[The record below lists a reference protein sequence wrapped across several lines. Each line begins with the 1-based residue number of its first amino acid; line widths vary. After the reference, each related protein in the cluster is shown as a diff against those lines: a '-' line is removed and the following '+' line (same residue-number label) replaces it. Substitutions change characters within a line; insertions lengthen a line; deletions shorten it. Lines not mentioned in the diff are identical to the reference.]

1 MTTRTAKHR
10 NNGAAVLEETLP
22 EERALDVQPEEATGE
37 QNGAGNPADE
47 RVTRSQQSTQPGT
60 QQFVTFMAGDE
71 VFAADMVPVKEI
83 IRVPDVVRVPL
94 APAALEGLANLRGKV
109 LPIISLRRLFG
120 FPELAHDDSTRAL
133 VVDVGQPLGF
143 VVDRV
148 SSVVG
153 VDANHLEDVGSIRTT
168 VNTEMLSG
176 LIKDVGGHAMIMV
189 LDFARVIEREFSHIA
204 AISKNNAVAGA
215 AQASVQAE
223 EEDSNDELQL
233 VSFDVDGQEYA
244 IAIEDVQEIVQV
256 PEAVIH
262 VPRSDS
268 HVLGVMTLRSRLL
281 PLVNLRSMFALSH
294 RDLDEKSRI
303 VVLTLNG
310 VSVGVV
316 VDAVSEVLRVSK
328 SGVDPLPALLAREG
342 NLAEI
347 TSICRLDNGKRMVSI
362 VTARNLFGH
371 SVIKEAL
378 SAMNE
383 GEAEDSRQQAKEV
396 DDNLDDDEQVV
407 IFRLDKEEFG
417 APIASVQEIVRI
429 PEELIRVPQAPS
441 FVEGVINL
449 RGTVLPVIDLRLRLG
464 LEQVERSDRQRIMV
478 FLISDVRTGFI
489 VDQVAEVLRIPKAAI
504 EPAPQLSAEQ
514 GMLLSRMANLEKQ
527 KRMVQLLDPPHLMK
541 RNELVA
547 LAAVTG

>member
-1 MTTRTAKHR
+1 MTTRTVKHR
-10 NNGAAVLEETLP
+10 NNGAAVLEETIP
-22 EERALDVQPEEATGE
+22 EDRALDIQPDEVANEENGGE
-37 QNGAGNPADE
+37 NLAAEPGPQ
-47 RVTRSQQSTQPGT
+47 SQQGKQQGT

-153 VDANHLEDVGSIRTT
+153 VDASHLEDVGSIRTT
-168 VNTEMLSG
+168 VNTEMLSS

-189 LDFARVIEREFSHIA
+189 LDFAKVIEREFSHIA
-204 AISKNNAVAGA
+204 AISKNTAVAGA
-215 AQASVQAE
+215 AQATVQSE
-223 EEDSNDELQL
+223 EEESNDELQL

-281 PLVNLRSMFALSH
+281 PLVNLRSMFALAH

-383 GEAEDSRQQAKEV
+383 GEAEDSQLQAKEV
-396 DDNLDDDEQVV
+396 EDNLDDDEQVV

-429 PEELIRVPQAPS
+429 PDELIRVPKAPS

-527 KRMVQLLDPPHLMK
+527 KRMVQLLDPPHLME